1 MDVVPFQILT
11 YHLALENKADPDFPR
26 NILKAV
32 TLKPN
37 RALVILVA
45 LLMTLI
51 TSVNQS
57 LDICV
62 CYLYLLQMKYMCL
75 LLFN

>member
-1 MDVVPFQILT
+1 MDVLPFQILT

-26 NILKAV
+26 NIFKAV

-37 RALVILVA
+37 RALASLVP

-51 TSVNQS
+51 TSVNQL